1 MPISVKKQQLENF
14 LGKVQHVRILVIG
27 DVILDHFVIGQV
39 KRISPEAPVPVLE
52 VKKEIYR
59 CGGAGNVCFNITG
72 LGGNVTIASII
83 GDDANGVLL
92 KNMLEEN
99 HIGTFLIPRKNFP
112 TSIKTRV
119 IAGSQQMIRV
129 DRERIEKLSQEE
141 LDMISSFIEKEIVN
155 FDAMIISDYGK
166 GVVTPSLI
174 SHCAG
179 ICRKYKKTI
188 TVDPKVNH
196 FFYYKN
202 VSCMTPNLM
211 EASAGMHMPEPTNV
225 DGIVDLGKKIMKKLS
240 LEKLVITRGK
250 DGMTIFSDSGVTHLP
265 AISKEV
271 FDVTGAGDT
280 VIAVLTLGLACGLD
294 ILKSAIFA
302 NLAAGVVVQKLG
314 TANVSVDELREMFK
328 IWELSEVA

>member
-1 MPISVKKQQLENF
+1 MSISVKKQQLENF
-14 LGKVQHVRILVIG
+14 LGKIKNVRILVIG
-27 DVILDHFVIGQV
+27 DIILDHFVIGQV

-52 VKKEIYR
+52 VRKEIYR

-72 LGGNVTIASII
+72 LGSSVTIASIT
-83 GDDANGVLL
+83 GDDANAALL

-99 HIGTFLIPRKNFP
+99 GIGTFLIPRKNFP

-129 DRERIEKLSQEE
+129 DREKIEKLSHEE
-141 LDMISSFIEKEIVN
+141 LEMIQNFIEKEMEN

-166 GVVTPSLI
+166 GVVVPSLI
-174 SHCAG
+174 SYCAG
-179 ICRKYKKTI
+179 LCRKYKKTI

-211 EASAGMHMPEPTNV
+211 EASAGMHMPEPTTV
-225 DGIVDLGKKIMKKLS
+225 DDIVALGKKILKKLS
-240 LEKLVITRGK
+240 LENLVITRGK
-250 DGMTIFSDSGVTHLP
+250 DGMTIFSDTGVTHLP

-280 VIAVLTLGLACGLD
+280 VIAVLTLGLACGFD
-294 ILKSAIFA
+294 ILKAALFA

-314 TANVSVDELREMFK
+314 TANVSVDELREMFRV
-328 IWELSEVA
+328 WEVSEVV

>member
-1 MPISVKKQQLENF
+1 MTMHVKQQHLEKF
-14 LGKVQHVRILVIG
+14 LKQIPEARILVVG
-27 DVILDHFVIGQV
+27 DIILDHFVVGQV
-39 KRISPEAPVPVLE
+39 RRISPEAPVPVLE

-72 LGGNVTIASII
+72 LGGNVSIASII
-83 GDDANGVLL
+83 GDDTNGAIL

-99 HIGTFLIPRKNFP
+99 HIGTFLLARKNFP

-129 DRERIEKLSQEE
+129 DREKIEKLFQEE
-141 LDMISSFIEKEIVN
+141 LSKIQSFIEKEIKN
-155 FDAMIISDYGK
+155 FDAVIISDYGK
-166 GVVTPSLI
+166 GVVIPALI
-174 SHCAG
+174 SYCSG
-179 ICRKYKKTI
+179 ICHKYRKVI
-188 TVDPKVNH
+188 TVDPKINH

-202 VSCMTPNLM
+202 VTCLTPNLM
-211 EASAGMHMPEPTNV
+211 EASAGMHLPEPSTV
-225 DGIVDLGKKIMKKLS
+225 DDIVELGKKIMKKLS
-240 LEKLVITRGK
+240 LENLVITRGK

-280 VIAVLTLGLACGLD
+280 VIAVLTLGLACGFD
-294 ILKSAIFA
+294 ILKAATFA

-314 TANVSVDELREMFK
+314 TANVSPDEMRKMFE
-328 IWELSEVA
+328 IWVSSGVI